1 MGARAVSV
9 DRYPKVFSE
18 ERTVELIAEG
28 MSIARF
34 GDGELKMA
42 TGKGY
47 IREPP
52 NRRMARELMAILTN
66 AYGNCLVGIPTM
78 DKRGP
83 KYPNWKKHRERFQ
96 EVLSPCTQY
105 ASAFITR
112 PDSAPWI
119 RNTTFVHN
127 LVWTWFEERVV
138 VLCEK
143 DGSMLRT
150 VRLTNPEAIWIEC
163 PHERAYKQID
173 RYEAE
178 IVRLAPKVAILSAG
192 PTATCLAHR
201 LSKQGIQA
209 LDLGSA
215 GKFLGE
221 LLEENPL

>member
-1 MGARAVSV
+1 MSLE
-9 DRYPKVFSE
+9 RYPKVMTE
-18 ERTVELIAEG
+18 EVTANFLRHG
-28 MSIARF
+28 KSIARF

-47 IREPP
+47 VREPP
-52 NRRMARELMAILTN
+52 NRNMARELMGILTN
-66 AYGNCLVGIPTM
+66 PNPRCLVGIPTM

-96 EVLSPCTQY
+96 EVLSPTVRY

-119 RNTTFVHN
+119 RTPGFAAKIASCWVDKK
-127 LVWTWFEERVV
+127 VI
-138 VLCEK
+138 VLCEE
-143 DGSMLRT
+143 DGSMIRT
-150 VRLTNPEAIWIEC
+150 VQLTNPDAYVLRC
-163 PHERAYKQID
+163 PHERAYQHID
-173 RYEAE
+173 RYEEDIAYFQ
-178 IVRLAPKVAILSAG
+178 PDVAVLSCG

-201 LSKQGIQA
+201 LSKHGIQA

-221 LLEENPL
+221 LLEANPL